1 MLRASNRRNVG
12 EGQGKEAF
20 LKPRRIWWPKERL
33 TEEVGLTS
41 GNIGQGEAEK
51 NLEVEVQEGPAQ
63 SVLRPAQ
70 TAQCI

>member
-1 MLRASNRRNVG
+1 MLRASNRQNVG

-20 LKPRRIWWPKERL
+20 LKPRRIWGPKERL

-41 GNIGQGEAEK
+41 GNTGQGEVEK
-51 NLEVEVQEGPAQ
+51 NLEVEVQKGPAQ

-70 TAQCI
+70 TVQCI